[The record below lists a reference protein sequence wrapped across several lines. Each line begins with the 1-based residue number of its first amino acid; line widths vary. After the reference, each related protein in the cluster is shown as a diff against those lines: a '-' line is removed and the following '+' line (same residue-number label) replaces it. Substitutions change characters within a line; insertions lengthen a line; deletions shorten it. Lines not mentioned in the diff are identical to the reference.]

1 MKVFVI
7 MQFDDDMDAVY
18 YDWIKSPL
26 VEKGYTVSRADDPS
40 DDELLHENI
49 YDRIVQSIWDADYV
63 IAELT
68 SSNANVAYELGI
80 AHTLN
85 KRTIQVSQ
93 NIKIPFDI
101 KSQNVISYRIDEE
114 GKSELS
120 ERILEVIQ
128 RAEKG
133 MYIFSN
139 IVHDFIV
146 RTSREITTVPPARL

>member
-1 MKVFVI
+1 M
-7 MQFDDDMDAVY
+7 
-18 YDWIKSPL
+18 
-26 VEKGYTVSRADDPS
+26 SRADDPS
-40 DDELLHENI
+40 ADELLHENI
-49 YDRIVQSIWDADYV
+49 YDRIIQSIWDADYV

-85 KRTIQVSQ
+85 KRTIQISQ
-93 NIKIPFDI
+93 NLKIPFDI
-101 KSQNVISYRIDEE
+101 KSQNVISYRFDEE

-120 ERILEVIQ
+120 ERILEVI
-128 RAEKG
+128 RRTEEG
-133 MYIFSN
+133 MYIYSN